1 MEAKNAAKS
10 SRAGSQAAAKDTSTG
25 PSEED
30 IERMQQEK
38 AAAALGSLATQAG
51 PMPGATTAAVTV
63 NLDGDD
69 EAKEDLLKLAVEA
82 GGDGNASG
90 EGDFS
95 AQAAPK
101 YALNT
106 QTKFELEGFE
116 KAKADQRARLVSGTT
131 QVAGGW
137 EFKGQS
143 FISKPAELLF
153 KDFEVGQ
160 QYTKVFTMTNVSY
173 TFNSFKILDLADEYV
188 DFFKITFE
196 KPGRMSAGVSCPMT
210 ISFKP
215 ELNEDIFT
223 SINFY
228 TETGPVSVPV
238 RCLIKDAP
246 QNNQSRH

>member
-1 MEAKNAAKS
+1 MKRITEKIRQELSVEADDVGEYQHLIKGLLSEDEKRVMEAKNAAKS

-143 FISKPAELLF
+143 FISKPAELL
-153 KDFEVGQ
+153 
-160 QYTKVFTMTNVSY
+160 
-173 TFNSFKILDLADEYV
+173 L
-188 DFFKITFE
+188 
-196 KPGRMSAGVSCPMT
+196 R
-210 ISFKP
+210 ISKWGSNTLKSLP
-215 ELNEDIFT
+215 
-223 SINFY
+223 
-228 TETGPVSVPV
+228 
-238 RCLIKDAP
+238 
-246 QNNQSRH
+246 